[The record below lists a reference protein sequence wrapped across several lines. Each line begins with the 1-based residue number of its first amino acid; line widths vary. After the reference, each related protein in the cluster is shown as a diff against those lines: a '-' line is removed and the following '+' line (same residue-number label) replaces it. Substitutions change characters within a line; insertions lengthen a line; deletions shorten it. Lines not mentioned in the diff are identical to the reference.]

1 MNKNGDSALILFCFS
16 EAQGK
21 WMEDLNKRFLIVL
34 SAFRN
39 NNIDS
44 VPRKKCSYSHGHA
57 RNEPRNVL
65 EIHGTKFH
73 TKFYVPY
80 KLSQ

>member
-1 MNKNGDSALILFCFS
+1 
-16 EAQGK
+16 
-21 WMEDLNKRFLIVL
+21 MEDLNKWFLIVL

-44 VPRKKCSYSHGHA
+44 VPRKKYNCSHGHA
-57 RNEPRNVL
+57 RNAPRNVL
-65 EIHGTKFH
+65 EIHGTMFH
-73 TKFYVPY
+73 TKFYVAY